1 MALFSL
7 RKKEKYY
14 KNINSFGEIS
24 QFLNIKNREIRLDGV
39 NSYIANEIDTMVR
52 FWNVE
57 DEELKKT
64 FPEREPIKIYIN
76 SLGGNLDAALSIVD
90 TLSLSRTPIYVFNT
104 CTVQKESFLIYL
116 AGDKR
121 FCYPNATFMY
131 NSNFLINLEEEND
144 KIQKETIKNIETF
157 VLNKTKINETQYEKF
172 TKSNVWYNAEAALKA
187 GICGEISMR
196 HYHWAKNV

>member
-1 MALFSL
+1 M
-7 RKKEKYY
+7 
-14 KNINSFGEIS
+14 
-24 QFLNIKNREIRLDGV
+24 
-39 NSYIANEIDTMVR
+39 
-52 FWNVE
+52 
-57 DEELKKT
+57 
-64 FPEREPIKIYIN
+64 
-76 SLGGNLDAALSIVD
+76 
-90 TLSLSRTPIYVFNT
+90 SRTPIYVFNT

-172 TKSNVWYNAEAALKA
+172 TKSNV
-187 GICGEISMR
+187 
-196 HYHWAKNV
+196 